1 MPNRFLYSLFIAID
15 ANFRLKN
22 CARSSDDLD
31 PGLHT
36 GLAYFVL
43 NCPYYDHVL
52 QFATQN
58 DVRLRTTVVDALT
71 VTMILD
77 QHMQRFQ
84 VHGPC

>member
-15 ANFRLKN
+15 VNFRLKN
-22 CARSSDDLD
+22 HARSSDDLD

-36 GLAYFVL
+36 RLAYFVS
-43 NCPYYDHVL
+43 NRPYYDHVL

-71 VTMILD
+71 VIMILD